1 MRPSLEKRSKI
12 GCCSAR
18 YDEGWSGSIKGGTER
33 LKGELK
39 RGSDGPKDRACKV
52 SVGEKDGVYDRYKEG
67 MVEGIVK

>member
-1 MRPSLEKRSKI
+1 MRMKCLARGKYVVWKNEALGKRYKI

-33 LKGELK
+33 LNGELK

-52 SVGEKDGVYDRYKEG
+52 SVGEKR
-67 MVEGIVK
+67 